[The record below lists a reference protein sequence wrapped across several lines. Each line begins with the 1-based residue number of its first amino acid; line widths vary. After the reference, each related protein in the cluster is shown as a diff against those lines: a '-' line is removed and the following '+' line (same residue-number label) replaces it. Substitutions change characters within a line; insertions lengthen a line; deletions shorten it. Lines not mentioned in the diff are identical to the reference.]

1 MNYITISKL
10 MESVKPGSFTR
21 LTYKSEMPLTKEF
34 KSEGYRVEKIT
45 SITTRFKISYNKL
58 KSYKAPEKSSTRK
71 NPYTTLV
78 SNLFYSCGD
87 KKYISTYPISK
98 GANKR
103 TAYIVTYPNGDK
115 RCLLNKN
122 DISKFVKPASKSA
135 LKSTNYMKI
144 NIDNIISINGKE
156 V

>member
-1 MNYITISKL
+1 MNYITVSKL
-10 MESVKPGSFTR
+10 MDSIRPGSFTR
-21 LTYKSEMPLTKEF
+21 LTYKSEMPLLKEA
-34 KSEGYRVEKIT
+34 KSEGYKVEKIT
-45 SITTRFKISYNKL
+45 SITTRFKISYNKM

-78 SNLFYSCGD
+78 PNLFYSCKD

-98 GANKR
+98 GSNKR
-103 TAYIVTYPNGDK
+103 TAYVVTYPNGDK
-115 RCLLNKN
+115 KCFLNKG

-144 NIDNIISINGKE
+144 NIDNIISINNKE
-156 V
+156 A